1 MTIESQPPLKPR
13 LFDIGAHSLTA
24 YAIAKLCGANRS
36 TFARRLNSDGYTV
49 RQAVNSLGNISYDQL
64 LERLA

>member
-1 MTIESQPPLKPR
+1 MSQTKTPREPR
-13 LFDIGAHSLTA
+13 LFDVGAHSLTA

-36 TFARRLNSDGYTV
+36 TFARRLNSDGFTV
-49 RQAVNSLGNISYDQL
+49 RQAVNSLGNISYEQL

>member
-1 MTIESQPPLKPR
+1 MIRELQPPLKPR
-13 LFDIGAHSLTA
+13 LFDVGAHSLTA

-49 RQAVNSLGNISYDQL
+49 RQAVNSLGKISYEQL